1 MAADE
6 IERADNSNP
15 EICGEFHTLAT
26 KYASNLFVADSG
38 SKMRAM
44 IERKGHE
51 PKLRR

>member
-6 IERADNSNP
+6 IEKADNSNP

-26 KYASNLFVADSG
+26 NLFAADSG

-51 PKLRR
+51 PKLQR